1 MDNPI
6 QLVIIAILLVG
17 VTFLTVAVIKS
28 LVQPKKLDS
37 IKKLIKNGKYS
48 AADAHCPQVGYE
60 IKNIQCSGKTYEHS
74 SDYSNCAPKA
84 RAARFFRRFCS
95 GGFIG

>member
-6 QLVIIAILLVG
+6 QLLIIAILLVG

-48 AADAHCPQVGYE
+48 AAEKIA
-60 IKNIQCSGKTYEHS
+60 KAMLAKFSGTGES
-74 SDYSNCAPKA
+74 
-84 RAARFFRRFCS
+84 
-95 GGFIG
+95 